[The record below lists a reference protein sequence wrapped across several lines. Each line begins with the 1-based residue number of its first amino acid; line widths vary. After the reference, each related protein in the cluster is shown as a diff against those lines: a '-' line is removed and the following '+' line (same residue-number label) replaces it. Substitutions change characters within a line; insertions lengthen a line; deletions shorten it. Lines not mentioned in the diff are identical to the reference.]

1 MISKQTTLRLMI
13 LASIP
18 GLWGTY
24 GLVLAANGS
33 ASRADTSSAE
43 QNTEAQSNTQAQL
56 LKPNLVGIYINGQEV
71 DTIEVLYDSAR
82 DSTSTVADDTD
93 SQAQQNDTYYLSL
106 DDLMRLTGIE
116 ISDNPSTSN
125 TLNNDNSSYFVSTPI
140 GDTKITADQ
149 VILYQDQRY
158 ISFSHLKKL
167 GITADYNQADLAINL
182 NMGWQPDKVKQRLSA
197 DNKAQA
203 EPQDVDYYPNRFGLL
218 GLSFNSSLTASEN
231 AGNAQQA
238 SSTNRQMYADIG
250 AFGYGLGGVWGMRAL
265 GIDSDSEGSYQQ
277 NDRYLDDRYLDD
289 QYLGARR
296 DNRFTKTALDGFTYL
311 PSEWDD
317 WQIDNLY
324 WTKSGEKMAT
334 RLGVNQPNSL
344 GQGAQTSGSEFTGAL
359 IAYSNRDIERHLS
372 FFDDTSSS
380 LLQNTSQDYQHIIG
394 IGEPGGVAELRI
406 DGRAL
411 ARVQIGLDGRYEFL
425 NLDVSQFTLADT
437 LIEIAIFAYPLA
449 RQPLEVRP
457 IFLGKRRTNVATDE
471 LLIEA
476 GIGRSGNLFNS
487 DDNNNHETAAHVYAE
502 YGVSNRLAVRAG
514 VNTNL
519 QNNALDNS
527 DKNKDDLS
535 WHTGINYSPSVYTNA
550 DISYAHTPNQELWQA
565 QLQYQRDKLWA
576 NYQYNYRELDTSNI
590 GLLNDKSH
598 RDERHQLLLNYRPN
612 DKTNIGL
619 NHYYDD
625 LAQPTAGGDK
635 YHAYASIYHQFSPA
649 LNADV
654 NWDTRG
660 DRYNYRIN
668 WQDNNRQLNNNRQ
681 LSNNHPTRNR
691 IGISGNNDSDTLSLR
706 HYLNEQISLGQS
718 VSYHHGHNEPLY
730 QGDISYRFLRGGTGP
745 NQQSRW
751 RGFDNLVSVG
761 YSLYDNQVGWQ
772 ADWQLTHQN
781 SVNFSLGY
789 KHRYVDAI
797 PTERL
802 NGLVTADGLLIDSR
816 LPAWQQNN
824 YLYAKLS
831 FDMFKAPKQPLRL
844 GNYPRQNL
852 GSVVVDIAHPA
863 EPAIDNESIS
873 FTLDNQ
879 KVEASLLGS
888 QNNHSQ
894 YVIQNI
900 KAGDY
905 TLTMDANNLPLEY
918 STGELPTPRI
928 RVSNYAPTSVPLELQ
943 KTYGLSGKIIDAKS
957 GVEIAIYQDDKLVQ
971 SIISGSYGYF
981 QAFGL
986 PKGSY
991 TLQAEGYKTQ
1001 PVVIDNDFVMQ
1012 LELLPIN

>member
-1 MISKQTTLRLMI
+1 MI

-24 GLVLAANGS
+24 GMAMAANDS
-33 ASRADTSSAE
+33 ASDTDTSSTK
-43 QNTEAQSNTQAQL
+43 QNTETQSNIQTQQ

-71 DTIEVLYDSAR
+71 DAIEVLYDS
-82 DSTSTVADDTD
+82 DKESLFTVADGIETAT
-93 SQAQQNDTYYLSL
+93 QKNDAYYLSL
-106 DDLMRLTGIE
+106 DDLMRLTGVE
-116 ISDNPSTSN
+116 ISDNPSPRD
-125 TLNNDNSSYFVSTPI
+125 TLNINNTSYSVSTPI
-140 GDTKITADQ
+140 GDTQLIADQ
-149 VILYQDQRY
+149 VIVYQDQRY
-158 ISFSHLKKL
+158 ITLNHLKKL
-167 GITADYNQADLAINL
+167 GITADYNQADLAVNL
-182 NMGWQPDKVKQRLSA
+182 NMGWRPDKVKQRVSA
-197 DNKAQA
+197 DNKAKADQ
-203 EPQDVDYYPNRFGLL
+203 QDVDYYPNRFGLL

-231 AGNAQQA
+231 ASNAQQS

-265 GIDSDSEGSYQQ
+265 GIDSDSEQRYQQ
-277 NDRYLDDRYLDD
+277 NDRYLDDPYLD
-289 QYLGARR
+289 ARR

-311 PSEWDD
+311 PSDWDD

-324 WTKSGEKMAT
+324 WAKSGDKIAT

-359 IAYSNRDIERHLS
+359 VAYSNRNIDRHLA

-394 IGEPGGVAELRI
+394 VGEPGGVAELRI

-476 GIGRSGNLFNS
+476 GVGRSGNLFNS
-487 DDNNNHETAAHVYAE
+487 DDNNNHDTAAHVYAE

-550 DISYAHTPNQELWQA
+550 DVSYAHTPNQELWQA

-576 NYQYNYRELDTSNI
+576 NYQYNYREFDTSNI
-590 GLLNDKSH
+590 GLLNDQKLH
-598 RDERHQLLLNYRPN
+598 DERHQLLLNYRPN
-612 DKTNIGL
+612 DKTSIGL
-619 NHYYDD
+619 NQYYDD
-625 LAQPTAGGDK
+625 LAQPTADWDK

-668 WQDNNRQLNNNRQ
+668 WQDNYTQLNNSRQLNNTR
-681 LSNNHPTRNR
+681 PTRNR

-730 QGDISYRFLRGGTGP
+730 QGDVSYRFLRGGSDP

-781 SVNFSLGY
+781 SINFSLGY

-797 PTERL
+797 PTELL
-802 NGLVTADGLLIDSR
+802 NGLVTADGLLIDNR

-863 EPAIDNESIS
+863 EPPIDSESIS

-879 KVEASLLGS
+879 KVEANLLGS

-894 YVIQNI
+894 YVIHNI

-928 RVSNYAPTSVPLELQ
+928 RVSNYAPTSVPLELE
-943 KTYGLSGKIIDAKS
+943 KTYGISGKLANAKQD
-957 GVEIAIYQDDKLVQ
+957 VEMGIYQGNQLIQ
-971 SIISGSYGYF
+971 STTSGSFGYF
-981 QAFGL
+981 QIFGL
-986 PKGSY
+986 PSATY
-991 TLQAEGYKTQ
+991 TLKSPGYQEQK
-1001 PVVIDNDFVMQ
+1001 VMIDDDFVMQ
-1012 LELLPIN
+1012 IVLQPTD